1 MECLKSLQV
10 ENLTATEGFAVFGTA
25 VTDLQTDYCV
35 VLSPPK
41 TEMTGFIE
49 GRLDI
54 SMSFTMGQL
63 NLWFAVRSA
72 LLRWQECTLSRD
84 EDIALLILNP
94 LKPRLTDSTEGR
106 GLNNFNRLWIDRC
119 LSSLS
124 TATFPLEE
132 PEFET
137 ALCFGLTGVTL
148 NRLAPLA
155 TELDGKHLY
164 GYHCRGL
171 IGHTV
176 VTISQGVC
184 LALSQATSPMHT
196 SLVHWRLQ
204 W

>member
-72 LLRWQECTLSRD
+72 LLRLVHMGWQECTLSRD

-94 LKPRLTDSTEGR
+94 LKSRLTDSTQGHR
-106 GLNNFNRLWIDRC
+106 ALNSFNRLWLDHC

-124 TATFPLEE
+124 TVTFRS
-132 PEFET
+132 
-137 ALCFGLTGVTL
+137 C
-148 NRLAPLA
+148 
-155 TELDGKHLY
+155 
-164 GYHCRGL
+164 
-171 IGHTV
+171 TV
-176 VTISQGVC
+176 FRTDWCHAESSG
-184 LALSQATSPMHT
+184 TT
-196 SLVHWRLQ
+196 DY
-204 W
+204 